1 MFETICRQKAAKLI
15 CFSNFFFNAI
25 LGQESLWLISSQWK
39 PFQNSKN
46 KACIGNT
53 GRDLIIT
60 LKICHSAAQGTCI
73 K

>member
-1 MFETICRQKAAKLI
+1 MQTKSSQTNLFQQ
-15 CFSNFFFNAI
+15 FFFNAI

-60 LKICHSAAQGTCI
+60 LKICHSAAQGMCI